1 MSIEKTEIPNLIKD
15 NYSKALL
22 STDIRGLRQHL
33 LQKRNREKAK
43 LQEGD
48 LNNIKSEIA
57 DLRDDLGEIKDI
69 LSQLLNK

>member
-33 LQKRNREKAK
+33 LQKQNREKAK

-48 LNNIKSEIA
+48 LNSIKSEIT
-57 DLRDDLGEIKDI
+57 DLRDELGEIKDI